1 MSNLSKNF
9 SVESKVGEWHFALV
23 YVWAV
28 TFKSTQEK
36 WGLLARLCSL
46 HLGKHY
52 RQTKPKLLRKALTL
66 SCAAATENSPWK
78 AAYAIVYVWGPWEH
92 LPTAS
97 KSCPARWTM
106 GAYWSM
112 CGKNN
117 RRIYC
122 NKRGNACGTQSWIE
136 ISTKKVQKNCLNM
149 WSAWRN
155 QSRIQ

>member
-1 MSNLSKNF
+1 MTRMTTKIMHENVVVRFKGYHHHSKILHQKCQTF
-9 SVESKVGEWHFALV
+9 SVESKVGEWHFALL

-52 RQTKPKLLRKALTL
+52 KQTKPKLLRKALTL

-78 AAYAIVYVWGPWEH
+78 AAYAIVDVWGPWEH

-112 CGKNN
+112 CGKNKSQN
-117 RRIYC
+117 IL
-122 NKRGNACGTQSWIE
+122 Q
-136 ISTKKVQKNCLNM
+136 
-149 WSAWRN
+149 
-155 QSRIQ
+155 